1 MVETLRNAVG
11 LFDRL
16 PKEIFRPLA
25 SENRQRMW
33 DLLVRLHDA
42 FFGPD
47 AAQAAV
53 PEFPRRQ
60 ITLEIER
67 YIQDCP
73 DWVGEDG
80 QAFDTPVGIRA
91 NLALDRLLSSG
102 WLREETIGVRKK
114 IVMPPIVQKFLEVL
128 QQFAEEGPKLVG
140 GKVQVI
146 YNNLQ
151 AIEREPTAQ
160 AAALH
165 ETAAEARRLL
175 SSLSSTSVRV
185 REVMERLSE
194 EDSTAGYVTAFFR
207 DYVSSIYI
215 RDYHE
220 MRTQN
225 HPLRHRHDILRIARH
240 LRDDKVVREALIE
253 GYTKSAVGRNHAE
266 AEAHFERDIA
276 RLLKFE
282 QIQIYLDRL
291 DESITKAT
299 RQALSFIHYKLRTHE
314 RIEGILDQ
322 AISVLT
328 TRFSADAQ
336 IPTPFA
342 PGPLFA
348 ASRLREPTRVLAE
361 HAVTPIRHTPMTP
374 EQRAR
379 SELRR
384 AMVRARQVTRKQIL
398 EYAHANIPAR
408 STVTASQLP
417 IRTVADL
424 VIFMALARASF
435 LSAHLPASAQRN
447 APLLRAAYGLS
458 FNLIE
463 GRARNAYVDVQ
474 DFRVA
479 RTG

>member
-1 MVETLRNAVG
+1 MELPSQPIG

-33 DLLVRLHDA
+33 DLLVRLHNT

-47 AAQAAV
+47 AAQAAT

-67 YIQDCP
+67 YIQDCQ
-73 DWVGEDG
+73 DWISEDG
-80 QAFDTPVGIRA
+80 QAFNTPISVRA
-91 NLALDRLLSSG
+91 NLALDRLISSG

-114 IVMPPIVQKFLEVL
+114 IVMPPTVQKFLEVL

-151 AIEREPTAQ
+151 AIERDPAGQ

-185 REVMERLSE
+185 REVMERLNA

-207 DYVSSIYI
+207 DYISAIYI

-225 HPLRHRHDILRIARH
+225 HPLRHRHDILRIARQ
-240 LRDDKVVREALIE
+240 LRDSQATRQALID
-253 GYTKSAVGRNHAE
+253 GYIKSAVGRTPAE
-266 AEAHFERDIA
+266 AEAHFERDIT

-282 QIQIYLDRL
+282 QIQAYLDRL

-322 AISVLT
+322 GIEVLT
-328 TRFSADAQ
+328 TRFSPDAEV
-336 IPTPFA
+336 PTPFA
-342 PGPLFA
+342 PGPLFSA
-348 ASRLREPTRVLAE
+348 ERLREPNRHAAE
-361 HAVTPIRHTPMTP
+361 HAVTAIRQSAMTP

-384 AMVRARQVTRKQIL
+384 AMVRARQVTRKQIQQ
-398 EYAHANIPAR
+398 YAETNIAIG
-408 STVTASQLP
+408 STVTASDLP
-417 IRTVADL
+417 ITCVSDL
-424 VIFMALARASF
+424 VIFMALSRASF
-435 LSAHLPASAQRN
+435 LVDHLPPREQRD
-447 APLLRAAYGLS
+447 APLLRAAHGLR
-458 FNLIE
+458 FKVLG
-463 GRARNAYVDVQ
+463 GRAKNRYVDVP
-474 DFRVA
+474 DFSVTRIA
-479 RTG
+479 